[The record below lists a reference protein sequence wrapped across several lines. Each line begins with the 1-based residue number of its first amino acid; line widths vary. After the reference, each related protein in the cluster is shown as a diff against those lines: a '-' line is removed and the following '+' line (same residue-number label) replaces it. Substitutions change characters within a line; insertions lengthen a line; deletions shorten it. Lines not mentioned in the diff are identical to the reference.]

1 MKINKKIIL
10 VISIV
15 LLLVLA
21 GCEGGKI
28 FGKKQDKRPI
38 TDADIRKGTDGL
50 DMEFLTNAPPE
61 RVFEDGRFPISL
73 RLKNEGATDIIDD
86 NKVKLVLGFETSYV
100 NMDIEGKTCTE
111 DEVEECDDG
120 SEVVTGLCNEDV
132 FLEKTGDVCTDWI
145 DTGCTED
152 RVEECDD
159 GSEVVTGLCNED
171 VFLEDVFLEKTGDVC
186 TDWIGTECTEDRVEE
201 CDDGTDVVTGLC
213 KDILKAT
220 GELCRIEIKGKSIYS
235 PVGDEEFIQ
244 VNPQAKKISAQSE
257 THPSTIFATACYPY
271 NTTLGTSVC
280 IDTDII
286 DEVKGKKACNVK
298 DLTFSEGQGAPVA
311 ITKIETRMLPY
322 ADVNKVKPHFII
334 FIENKGNGEVVN
346 SSKLNLSCSSSGLN
360 YTDFNTIT
368 ITASLPQGDLKCSE
382 NVDTGPTAVR
392 LREKEDI
399 VRCTLEDGVDIGRDA
414 YTAPLKIELNYGYTF
429 TISKDIII
437 EKVLKY

>member
-1 MKINKKIIL
+1 MSYNKKAIAIIG
-10 VISIV
+10 I
-15 LLLVLA
+15 LLVLVVVS
-21 GCEGGKI
+21 GCEGGNI

-73 RLKNEGATDIIDD
+73 RLKNGGATDIIDD

-145 DTGCTED
+145 DTG
-152 RVEECDD
+152 
-159 GSEVVTGLCNED
+159 
-171 VFLEDVFLEKTGDVC
+171 
-186 TDWIGTECTEDRVEE
+186 CTEDRVEE

-311 ITKIETRMLPY
+311 ITKIETRMLPQ
-322 ADVNKVKPHFII
+322 DDNKVKPHFII

-360 YTDFNTIT
+360 YTDFNTLT

-382 NVDTGPTAVR
+382 DPTEPPGPTAVR

>member
-1 MKINKKIIL
+1 MISLKTMSYNKKAIAIIG
-10 VISIV
+10 I
-15 LLLVLA
+15 LLVLVVVS
-21 GCEGGKI
+21 GCEGGNI

-73 RLKNEGATDIIDD
+73 RLKNEGATDIEEGILIFASE
-86 NKVKLVLGFETSYV
+86 KSYV
-100 NMDIEGKTCTE
+100 N
-111 DEVEECDDG
+111 V
-120 SEVVTGLCNEDV
+120 S
-132 FLEKTGDVCTDWI
+132 LESKERQEFI
-145 DTGCTED
+145 
-152 RVEECDD
+152 
-159 GSEVVTGLCNED
+159 
-171 VFLEDVFLEKTGDVC
+171 
-186 TDWIGTECTEDRVEE
+186 
-201 CDDGTDVVTGLC
+201 
-213 KDILKAT
+213 
-220 GELCRIEIKGKSIYS
+220 IKGKSIYS

-311 ITKIETRMLPY
+311 ITKIETRMLPQ
-322 ADVNKVKPHFII
+322 DDNKVKPHFII

-346 SSKLNLSCSSSGLN
+346 SSKLDLACSSSGLN

-368 ITASLPQGDLKCSE
+368 ITASLPQGPLKCSE

-399 VRCTLEDGVDIGRDA
+399 VRCTLESGIDIGRDA